1 MRGREESVSR
11 KRGMSG
17 DEDEPKWRRTEG
29 RGRGGRGGRGRGRG
43 RGGRGAS
50 IGGENPAAAVINATP
65 KTSSGL
71 IETLGNGLE
80 TPEADAAASSSGQLQ
95 KTADRQGTPGP
106 VTNPQLEVA
115 GSQDDSF

>member
-1 MRGREESVSR
+1 
-11 KRGMSG
+11 MSG

-29 RGRGGRGGRGRGRG
+29 RGRGGRGRG

-50 IGGENPAAAVINATP
+50 IGGENPAAAVINASP